1 MICPRTIYRDRVI
14 IVRVFHSDT
23 ATTAQIRRDSLIVA
37 KVGVPGPAGPA
48 GTPGAGYIHTQSV
61 AASVWTINHNLGYK
75 PAVTALTVG
84 GLEMEVE
91 VLHISINQTQI
102 SLVAAMAGTARLT

>member
-1 MICPRTIYRDRVI
+1 MSTTVQLTAETKPIKVVI
-14 IVRVFHSDT
+14 P
-23 ATTAQIRRDSLIVA
+23 TTPTTVVKIGQQ
-37 KVGVPGPAGPA
+37 GPA